1 MLTPEDIFEK
11 EFKKSMRGY
20 DIDEVNEFLD
30 RVIQDYGRL
39 IEENKALKKEIQQTK
54 STKNRQEVHGSSVV
68 SSFTDEREKDPIQD
82 LTKRVEALEKKTKY
96 L

>member
-30 RVIQDYGRL
+30 QIIQDYGRL
-39 IEENKALKKEIQQTK
+39 LEENKSVKKELQQLK
-54 STKNRQEVHGSSVV
+54 SSKNRQEVHGSSFAV
-68 SSFTDEREKDPIQD
+68 EKEMDPLQD
-82 LTKRVEALEKKTKY
+82 LIKRVEALEKKTKY

>member
-11 EFKKSMRGY
+11 EFKRSFRGY

-30 RVIQDYGRL
+30 QVIQDYARL
-39 IEENKALKKEIQQTK
+39 LEENKALKKENQQFKTTT
-54 STKNRQEVHGSSVV
+54 SRSSQHP
-68 SSFTDEREKDPIQD
+68 TTEGE
-82 LTKRVEALEKKTKY
+82 LTLENLAKRVEALEKKTRF

>member
-30 RVIQDYGRL
+30 QVIQDYGRL
-39 IEENKALKKEIQQTK
+39 LEENRTIKKELQQFK
-54 STKNRQEVHGSSVV
+54 STKNRQEVHGTSLMSGL
-68 SSFTDEREKDPIQD
+68 DNDKEKDPIQD
-82 LTKRVEALEKKTKY
+82 LVKRVEALEKKTKY

>member
-30 RVIQDYGRL
+30 QIIQDYGRL
-39 IEENKALKKEIQQTK
+39 LEENKTIKKELQQLK
-54 STKNRQEVHGSSVV
+54 STKSRNDIHNSNI
-68 SSFTDEREKDPIQD
+68 FDELPKEKDPIQD
-82 LTKRVEALEKKTKY
+82 LIKRVEALEKKTKY